1 MPTYEY
7 ECNLCD
13 HRFEQFQSIKDKPL
27 KKCPKCGGKV
37 ERLLGTGAGLLFKGS
52 GFYIT
57 DNRSSEYRR
66 QAKSEAGGT
75 PAKAE
80 NKSTTSEGGKK

>member
-7 ECNLCD
+7 ECNICQ

-27 KKCPKCGGKV
+27 KKCPQCGGKV
-37 ERLLGTGAGLLFKGS
+37 ERLLGAGVGLLFKGS

-66 QAKSEAGGT
+66 QAKSESGGT

-80 NKSTTSEGGKK
+80 NKSATSEGGKK

>member
-37 ERLLGTGAGLLFKGS
+37 ERLLGMGAGLLFKGS

-57 DNRSSEYRR
+57 DNRSSEYRK
-66 QAKSEAGGT
+66 QAKSEAGGA
-75 PAKAE
+75 PVKVE
-80 NKSTTSEGGKK
+80 SKNTTSGGGKK

>member
-7 ECNLCD
+7 ECSICGN
-13 HRFEQFQSIKDKPL
+13 RFEQFQSIKDNPL

-37 ERLLGTGAGLLFKGS
+37 ERLLGMGAGLLFKGS

-57 DNRSSEYRR
+57 DNRSSEYRK
-66 QAKSEAGGT
+66 QAKSEAGGV
-75 PAKAE
+75 PAKTE

>member
-7 ECNLCD
+7 ECNICD

-37 ERLLGTGAGLLFKGS
+37 ERLLSTGAGLLFKGS

-75 PAKAE
+75 PPKAE
-80 NKSTTSEGGKK
+80 NKSTTSEGGEK

>member
-1 MPTYEY
+1 
-7 ECNLCD
+7 
-13 HRFEQFQSIKDKPL
+13 
-27 KKCPKCGGKV
+27 V
-37 ERLLGTGAGLLFKGS
+37 ERLLGGGVGLLFKGS

-75 PAKAE
+75 PAKVE

>member
-27 KKCPKCGGKV
+27 MKCPKCGGKV

-66 QAKSEAGGT
+66 QAKSEAGGAT
-75 PAKAE
+75 AKVE
-80 NKSTTSEGGKK
+80 NKSTTIEGGKK